1 MTVYE
6 PGSGSANQG
15 TTFECLN
22 LASVWRLPVIFVFEN
37 NGYAASTAASFS
49 VASGGIAKRPA
60 GKAAGSAWVWHLG
73 DAPDAID
80 RLLDLRMPENSG
92 RLLRNGD
99 LYANSVGDCEPDGL
113 SRVHSNRDHGHYE
126 GK

>member
-6 PGSGSANQG
+6 PESGSANQG

-60 GKAAGSAWVWHLG
+60 GKAAVQAALDDRHGAWRWRLAQATHNCHLASG
-73 DAPDAID
+73 LGEQLGQAR
-80 RLLDLRMPENSG
+80 RLI
-92 RLLRNGD
+92 
-99 LYANSVGDCEPDGL
+99 
-113 SRVHSNRDHGHYE
+113 
-126 GK
+126 